1 MRLPPGFLDPRLG
14 SVEALDPPALRWR
27 TRMGNTKTKP
37 PTKSDKVI
45 AQLSRAQGASLDEIC
60 SNTGWQPHSARAF
73 MTGLRKKGFII
84 VRDKLDA
91 GGSIYRITGKALAR
105 QKVKQA

>member
-1 MRLPPGFLDPRLG
+1 
-14 SVEALDPPALRWR
+14 
-27 TRMGNTKTKP
+27 
-37 PTKSDKVI
+37 
-45 AQLSRAQGASLDEIC
+45 
-60 SNTGWQPHSARAF
+60 